1 MLHLNSYSLLKVTLS
16 CGRGQHTFFVSVS
29 VFLRQVFYLFL
40 FRFLHQVFFCVTT
53 PQHTFTP
60 SLRTIIALSP
70 PLPLSRSAPASFHSH
85 PLPSSRTPTMIAPL
99 SPAIITLSPTSFHPL
114 PLPLSRSA
122 PASFH
127 PHLLPSLPSSHTMVH
142 TLIPPLVIMIK
153 NLTNMTSVY
162 HNWYRLVETQIP
174 GKSVLQVI
182 KKVLADQTL
191 MAPLVITTLFF
202 SIGWR
207 QGKSFDQT
215 WKVGSGG
222 HVVVVVV
229 GGVWEGSDVVLILS
243 KKLDKMTFE
252 EMAS

>member
-1 MLHLNSYSLLKVTLS
+1 MASGDVTSQFLLS
-16 CGRGQHTFFVSVS
+16 PEGHSFVWKRTAHI
-29 VFLRQVFYLFL
+29 FCFG
-40 FRFLHQVFFCVTT
+40 FCV
-53 PQHTFTP
+53 
-60 SLRTIIALSP
+60 
-70 PLPLSRSAPASFHSH
+70 SAP
-85 PLPSSRTPTMIAPL
+85 
-99 SPAIITLSPTSFHPL
+99 
-114 PLPLSRSA
+114 
-122 PASFH
+122 
-127 PHLLPSLPSSHTMVH
+127 
-142 TLIPPLVIMIK
+142 
-153 NLTNMTSVY
+153 VY